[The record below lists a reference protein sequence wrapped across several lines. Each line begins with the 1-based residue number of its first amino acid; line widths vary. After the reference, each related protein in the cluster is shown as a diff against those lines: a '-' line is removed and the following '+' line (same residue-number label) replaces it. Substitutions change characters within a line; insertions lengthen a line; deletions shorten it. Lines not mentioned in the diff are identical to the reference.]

1 MGSKDPGLK
10 LKQMNLT
17 LLDQPTVGLPAEQ
30 EKELAMALLELLLN
44 AVAPTAECQGN
55 GDHDES

>member
-1 MGSKDPGLK
+1 MGSKDQSPK
-10 LKQMNLT
+10 LEQMNLT
-17 LLDQPTVGLPAEQ
+17 LLDQHTVGLAAEK